1 MAVRWPGKISPDAA
15 PRSQFHHCNDVVPT
29 IYEVVGITPPLVV
42 NGVPQDPID
51 SVSFAYTF
59 DDPSAEGRL
68 RTRYFEIMAA
78 APSTTT
84 AG

>member
-29 IYEVVGITPPLVV
+29 IYEVVGITQPLVV

-51 SVSFAYTF
+51 SVSFSYTF